1 MLTETFHSIATAA
14 RTVLKSWRSMLL
26 IAIVYA
32 AFLGALYS
40 FIAVREASV
49 AQVIAT
55 FALAVAAPLLFFM
68 LQAMIM
74 GIVGGIA
81 SEDDASVSS
90 LIKKALSNFWKL
102 LLISLPLI
110 ALAVLVA
117 YLLGKAQARL
127 GTSVTDTVT
136 EIPRRLAASAR
147 EPTRP
152 IDWKA
157 AMVSTVRYLTF
168 GLFLPLA
175 AIHLW
180 LAAAREGLGHA
191 LKKIGSLL
199 ANAFSPRSV
208 FVYVLGFI
216 VFAIAPYFLLFR
228 TTPSKHAWLEI
239 ILLVARLAVIFA
251 LTLFGWVITVKTLA
265 LLSKDPPPRLPAN
278 EAA

>member
-32 AFLGALYS
+32 AFLGVLYS
-40 FIAVREASV
+40 FIAVREASL

-55 FALAVAAPLLFFM
+55 FALAVAAPLLFFI

-74 GIVGGIA
+74 GAIAGADDTSVG
-81 SEDDASVSS
+81 S

-117 YLLGKAQARL
+117 YLLAKAQARL
-127 GTSVTDTVT
+127 GTSITETAN
-136 EIPRRLAASAR
+136 EIPRRLAAGAR
-147 EPTRP
+147 EPARP
-152 IDWKA
+152 IDWRA
-157 AMVSTVRYLTF
+157 AMVATVRYLTF

-180 LAAAREGLGHA
+180 LAATRQGLGHA
-191 LKKIGSLL
+191 LKRIGSLL

-208 FVYVLGFI
+208 LVYVLGFI

-228 TTPSKHAWLEI
+228 ATPSKHAWLEI
-239 ILLVARLAVIFA
+239 MLFVARLAVVFA

-265 LLSKDPPPRLPAN
+265 LLSKDPPPSQPAN

>member
-1 MLTETFHSIATAA
+1 MLTETFNSIATAA

-55 FALAVAAPLLFFM
+55 FTLAIVAPLLFFI
-68 LQAMIM
+68 LQGMIM
-74 GIVGGIA
+74 GSIAAGDDTSVG
-81 SEDDASVSS
+81 S
-90 LIKKALSNFWKL
+90 LLRRALSNFWKL

-110 ALAVLVA
+110 ALAILIA
-117 YLLGKAQARL
+117 YLLAKAQARL
-127 GTSVTDTVT
+127 GTSITETAT
-136 EIPRRLAASAR
+136 EIPRRLAAGAR
-147 EPTRP
+147 EPARP
-152 IDWKA
+152 VDWKA
-157 AMVSTVRYLTF
+157 AMVATVRYLTF

-180 LAAAREGLGHA
+180 LAASREGLGHA

-199 ANAFSPRSV
+199 ARAFSPRSV
-208 FVYVLGFI
+208 LVYVLGFI

-228 TTPSKHAWLEI
+228 ATPSKHAWLE
-239 ILLVARLAVIFA
+239 LTLFVARMAIVFA

-265 LLSKDPPPRLPAN
+265 LLSKDPPARLPAN

>member
-14 RTVLKSWRSMLL
+14 STVLKSWRSMLL

-32 AFLGALYS
+32 ALLGALYS
-40 FIAVREASV
+40 FIAVREASL
-49 AQVIAT
+49 AQVVAT
-55 FALAVAAPLLFFM
+55 FVLAIAAPLLFFI

-74 GIVGGIA
+74 SSIA
-81 SEDDASVSS
+81 SGDEASVSS
-90 LIKKALSNFWKL
+90 VIKKGLTSFWKL

-117 YLLGKAQARL
+117 YLLARAQARM
-127 GTSVTDTVT
+127 GTSVTNTAA
-136 EIPRRLAASAR
+136 EIPHRLAASAP
-147 EPTRP
+147 ETTRP

-157 AMVSTVRYLTF
+157 ALVSTVRYLTF

-180 LAAAREGLGHA
+180 LAATRQGLGHA
-191 LKKIGSLL
+191 LKKIGTLL

-208 FVYVLGFI
+208 FAYVLGFV

-228 TTPSKHAWLEI
+228 ATPSKHAWLEI
-239 ILLVARLAVIFA
+239 ILLVARLAVVFA

-265 LLSKDPPPRLPAN
+265 LLSKDQPPSQTAN

>member
-55 FALAVAAPLLFFM
+55 FALAIAAPLLFFM
-68 LQAMIM
+68 LQGMIM
-74 GIVGGIA
+74 GSIAAGDDTSVG
-81 SEDDASVSS
+81 S
-90 LIKKALSNFWKL
+90 LIKRALSNFWKL

-117 YLLGKAQARL
+117 YLLAKAQARL
-127 GTSVTDTVT
+127 GTSITETAT
-136 EIPRRLAASAR
+136 EIPRRLAAGAG
-147 EPTRP
+147 EPARP

-157 AMVSTVRYLTF
+157 AMVLTVRYLTF

-199 ANAFSPRSV
+199 AKAFSPRSV
-208 FVYVLGFI
+208 LVYVLGFI

-228 TTPSKHAWLEI
+228 ATPSKHAWLEL
-239 ILLVARLAVIFA
+239 ILFVARMAIVFA

>member
-1 MLTETFHSIATAA
+1 MLTETFNSIATAA

-49 AQVIAT
+49 AQVVAT
-55 FALAVAAPLLFFM
+55 FALAIAAPLLFFI
-68 LQAMIM
+68 LQGMIM
-74 GIVGGIA
+74 GSIAAGDDTSVGL
-81 SEDDASVSS
+81 
-90 LIKKALSNFWKL
+90 LIKRAFSNFWKL

-117 YLLGKAQARL
+117 YLLAKAQARL
-127 GTSVTDTVT
+127 GTSLTETAT
-136 EIPRRLAASAR
+136 EIPRRLAAGAR
-147 EPTRP
+147 EPARP

-180 LAAAREGLGHA
+180 LAAAGDGLGHA

-199 ANAFSPRSV
+199 ARAFSPRSV
-208 FVYVLGFI
+208 LVYVLGFV

-228 TTPSKHAWLEI
+228 ATPSKHAWLEL
-239 ILLVARLAVIFA
+239 ILFVARMAVVFA

>member
-1 MLTETFHSIATAA
+1 MLPETFHSIATAA

-32 AFLGALYS
+32 ALLGALYS
-40 FIAVREASV
+40 FIAVREASM
-49 AQVIAT
+49 AQVVAT
-55 FALAVAAPLLFFM
+55 FALAIAVPLLFFM

-74 GIVGGIA
+74 GGIA
-81 SEDDASVSS
+81 SGDDTSVGS
-90 LIKKALSNFWKL
+90 LLKRALTSFWKL

-117 YLLGKAQARL
+117 YLLTKAQTRL
-127 GTSVTDTVT
+127 GSSVTDTAAEV
-136 EIPRRLAASAR
+136 PRRLAASAR
-147 EPTRP
+147 EPDRP

-157 AMVSTVRYLTF
+157 AMVSGVRYLMF

-180 LAAAREGLGHA
+180 LAAAREGLAHA

-199 ANAFSPRSV
+199 ASAFSPRAV
-208 FVYVLGFI
+208 FVYVLGFV
-216 VFAIAPYFLLFR
+216 VFAIVPYFLLFR

-239 ILLVARLAVIFA
+239 ILLVTRLAIVFA
-251 LTLFGWVITVKTLA
+251 LTLFGWVITVKALA
-265 LLSKDPPPRLPAN
+265 LLSKDLPPAN

>member
-1 MLTETFHSIATAA
+1 MLTETFNSIATAA

-32 AFLGALYS
+32 AFLAALYS
-40 FIAVREASV
+40 FIAVREASL

-55 FALAVAAPLLFFM
+55 FVLAIAAPLLFFM

-74 GIVGGIA
+74 GAIA
-81 SEDDASVSS
+81 AGDDPAPGS
-90 LIKKALSNFWKL
+90 LIKRAFSNFWKL

-117 YLLGKAQARL
+117 YLLAKAQTRL
-127 GTSVTDTVT
+127 GTSITEAATD
-136 EIPRRLAASAR
+136 IPRRLAAGAR
-147 EPTRP
+147 EPARP

-199 ANAFSPRSV
+199 ARAFAPRSV
-208 FVYVLGFI
+208 LVYVLGFL
-216 VFAIAPYFLLFR
+216 VFALAPYFLLFR
-228 TTPSKHAWLEI
+228 ATPNKNAWLEL
-239 ILLVARLAVIFA
+239 ILFVARMAIVFA

-265 LLSKDPPPRLPAN
+265 LLSKDPPARLPAN

>member
-1 MLTETFHSIATAA
+1 MLTETFNSIATAA

-55 FALAVAAPLLFFM
+55 FTLAIAAPLLFFI
-68 LQAMIM
+68 LQGMIM
-74 GIVGGIA
+74 GSIAAGDDTGVG
-81 SEDDASVSS
+81 S
-90 LIKKALSNFWKL
+90 LLKRALSNFWKL

-110 ALAVLVA
+110 ALAVLIA
-117 YLLGKAQARL
+117 YLLAKAQARL
-127 GTSVTDTVT
+127 GTSLTETAT
-136 EIPRRLAASAR
+136 EIPRRLAEGAR
-147 EPTRP
+147 EPARP

-157 AMVSTVRYLTF
+157 AIVATLRYLTF

-180 LAAAREGLGHA
+180 LAASREGLGHA

-199 ANAFSPRSV
+199 ARAFSPRSV
-208 FVYVLGFI
+208 LVYVLGFI

-228 TTPSKHAWLEI
+228 ATPSKHAWLE
-239 ILLVARLAVIFA
+239 LTLFVARMAIVFA

>member
-55 FALAVAAPLLFFM
+55 FALAIAAPLLFFM
-68 LQAMIM
+68 LQGMIM
-74 GIVGGIA
+74 GSIAAGDDTSVG
-81 SEDDASVSS
+81 S
-90 LIKKALSNFWKL
+90 LIKRALSNFWKL

-117 YLLGKAQARL
+117 YLLAKAQARL
-127 GTSVTDTVT
+127 GTSITETAT
-136 EIPRRLAASAR
+136 EIPRRLAAGAG
-147 EPTRP
+147 EPARP

-199 ANAFSPRSV
+199 ARAFSPRSV
-208 FVYVLGFI
+208 LVYVLGFI

-228 TTPSKHAWLEI
+228 ATPSKHAWLEL
-239 ILLVARLAVIFA
+239 ILFVARMAIVFA

>member
-1 MLTETFHSIATAA
+1 MLTETFHSIAMAA
-14 RTVLKSWRSMLL
+14 RTVLQSWRSMLL

-55 FALAVAAPLLFFM
+55 FALAIAAPLLFFM
-68 LQAMIM
+68 LQGMIM
-74 GIVGGIA
+74 GSIA
-81 SEDDASVSS
+81 AGDDTSVSS
-90 LIKKALSNFWKL
+90 LIKRALSNLWKL

-117 YLLGKAQARL
+117 YLLAKAQARL
-127 GTSVTDTVT
+127 GTSITETAT
-136 EIPRRLAASAR
+136 EIPRRLAAGAR
-147 EPTRP
+147 EPARP

-157 AMVSTVRYLTF
+157 AMVATVRYLTF

-180 LAAAREGLGHA
+180 LAAAREGLGQA
-191 LKKIGSLL
+191 IKKIGSLL
-199 ANAFSPRSV
+199 ARAFSPRSV
-208 FVYVLGFI
+208 LAYVIGFV
-216 VFAIAPYFLLFR
+216 VFAIAPYFLIFR
-228 TTPSKHAWLEI
+228 PTPSKHAWLEL
-239 ILLVARLAVIFA
+239 ILFVARMAIVFA

>member
-32 AFLGALYS
+32 AFLAALYS

-55 FALAVAAPLLFFM
+55 FALAIAAPLLFFM
-68 LQAMIM
+68 LQGMIM
-74 GIVGGIA
+74 GSIA
-81 SEDDASVSS
+81 AGDDTGVSS
-90 LIKKALSNFWKL
+90 LVKRALSNFWKL

-117 YLLGKAQARL
+117 YLLAKAQARL
-127 GTSVTDTVT
+127 GTSLTETAA
-136 EIPRRLAASAR
+136 EIPRRLAAGAR
-147 EPTRP
+147 EPSRP

-157 AMVSTVRYLTF
+157 AIVSTVRYLTF

-180 LAAAREGLGHA
+180 LAAAREGLIQA
-191 LKKIGSLL
+191 IRKIGSLL
-199 ANAFSPRSV
+199 ARAFSPRSV
-208 FVYVLGFI
+208 LVYVLGFI

-228 TTPSKHAWLEI
+228 PTPSKHAWLE
-239 ILLVARLAVIFA
+239 LLLFVGRMAIVFA

-265 LLSKDPPPRLPAN
+265 LLFKDPPPRLPAN
-278 EAA
+278 EVA

>member
-26 IAIVYA
+26 IAIVYGA
-32 AFLGALYS
+32 LLGAIYS
-40 FIAVREASV
+40 FIAVKEASL
-49 AQVIAT
+49 AQVVAT
-55 FALAVAAPLLFFM
+55 FALAIAAPLLFFI

-74 GIVGGIA
+74 GSIA
-81 SEDDASVSS
+81 SGDEASVSS
-90 LIKKALSNFWKL
+90 VIKKALTSFWKL

-117 YLLGKAQARL
+117 YLLARAQARL
-127 GTSVTDTVT
+127 GTSVPDTAA

-147 EPTRP
+147 ETTRP
-152 IDWKA
+152 VDWKA
-157 AMVSTVRYLTF
+157 ALVSTVRYLTF

-180 LAAAREGLGHA
+180 LAATRQGLGHA
-191 LKKIGSLL
+191 LKRIGTLL

-208 FVYVLGFI
+208 FVYVLGFV

-228 TTPSKHAWLEI
+228 ATTSKHAWLEI
-239 ILLVARLAVIFA
+239 ILLVARLAVVFA

-265 LLSKDPPPRLPAN
+265 LLSPDPPPSQPAN

>member
-1 MLTETFHSIATAA
+1 MLTETFHSIAMAA
-14 RTVLKSWRSMLL
+14 RTVLQSWRSMLL

-55 FALAVAAPLLFFM
+55 FALAIAAPLLFFM
-68 LQAMIM
+68 LQGMIM
-74 GIVGGIA
+74 GSIA
-81 SEDDASVSS
+81 AGDDTSVSS
-90 LIKKALSNFWKL
+90 LIKRALSNLWKL

-117 YLLGKAQARL
+117 YLLAKAQAHL
-127 GTSVTDTVT
+127 GTSITETAT
-136 EIPRRLAASAR
+136 EIPRRLAAGAR
-147 EPTRP
+147 EPARP

-157 AMVSTVRYLTF
+157 AMVATVRYLTF

-180 LAAAREGLGHA
+180 LAAAREGLGQA
-191 LKKIGSLL
+191 IKKIGSLL
-199 ANAFSPRSV
+199 ARAFSPRSV
-208 FVYVLGFI
+208 LAYVIGFV
-216 VFAIAPYFLLFR
+216 VFAIAPYFLIFR
-228 TTPSKHAWLEI
+228 PTPSKHAWLEL
-239 ILLVARLAVIFA
+239 ILFVARMAIVFA